1 MHEKNHVASSSSEA
15 SLLPRDEHKVDS
27 TVPAF
32 SNIAVVHCNFMK
44 HCPNFFAKA
53 QLEKIF
59 FCFADPHFKRSNHR
73 RRIISQNFL
82 DLYAYVLQEHGLLYT
97 ITDVKDLHHWMVQH
111 LVAHPLFS
119 RLKEEEWAGDPCVG
133 AMENTDE
140 GKKVTRQGGMK
151 YIAIFRR
158 LSNPPLADLL

>member
-1 MHEKNHVASSSSEA
+1 
-15 SLLPRDEHKVDS
+15 LPRHSSKKFSFVSPILISSGVIIVDGS
-27 TVPAF
+27 
-32 SNIAVVHCNFMK
+32 
-44 HCPNFFAKA
+44 
-53 QLEKIF
+53 LG
-59 FCFADPHFKRSNHR
+59 
-73 RRIISQNFL
+73 SQNFL